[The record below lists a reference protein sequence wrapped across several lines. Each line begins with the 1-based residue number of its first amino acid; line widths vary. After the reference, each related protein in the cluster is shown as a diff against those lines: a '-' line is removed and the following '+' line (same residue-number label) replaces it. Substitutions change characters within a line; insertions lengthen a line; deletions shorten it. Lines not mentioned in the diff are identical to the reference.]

1 MRVFKN
7 SVFVVVLVSAAWIVA
22 RAECAVPIVNYSFE
36 NSAIGSA
43 PSGWYGYS
51 GGTADGTVASV
62 SGLTGA
68 TGSQCLSIAGT
79 GPSDQYVTQILS
91 TTITAGV
98 SYELRMDVA
107 VGSSTVTLEPDWYD
121 GADIEVVLYASDPS
135 DPYGNLHQGSTM
147 GGNWWYFGDTSAPS
161 FPMSGG
167 GFPLKDTFY
176 SVTTGAWEDDADA
189 GMNLM
194 VVAHVKWTNGEHGN
208 VFIDNVQ
215 LGAVA
220 TSPQDP
226 GDANQDGRVDI
237 NDLTIVLTNYGK
249 GGFWT
254 DGDFNG
260 DGKVDVNDLTIVL
273 SNFGKTAGAGLADV
287 PEPSSVMLL
296 AIGAFALLLVRRK
309 RRA

>member
-1 MRVFKN
+1 
-7 SVFVVVLVSAAWIVA
+7 
-22 RAECAVPIVNYSFE
+22 
-36 NSAIGSA
+36 
-43 PSGWYGYS
+43 
-51 GGTADGTVASV
+51 
-62 SGLTGA
+62 
-68 TGSQCLSIAGT
+68 
-79 GPSDQYVTQILS
+79 
-91 TTITAGV
+91 
-98 SYELRMDVA
+98 
-107 VGSSTVTLEPDWYD
+107 
-121 GADIEVVLYASDPS
+121 
-135 DPYGNLHQGSTM
+135 M